1 MAEKANMT
9 GHEKVNILLVDD
21 QPAKLLSYEVILK
34 DLNENLIKA
43 SSGREALEQLLK
55 TDIAV
60 VLVDVC
66 MPDLDG
72 FQLAAM
78 IREHPR
84 FQSTAMIFISAIHLT
99 DVDRLRGYEMGAVD
113 YVPVPVIPEV
123 LRAKVRVFAELYRKT
138 RQLERLNSELEQ
150 RVASRTAE
158 LEASAG
164 RLIQSEQRRSLAL
177 AASNLGS
184 WDWDRV
190 KDDCLWDEG
199 QYRIFGVEPDSFA
212 VTPENVRALLYPDDW
227 ERVQAAAQAVL
238 AGGQVQETEFRVR
251 RPDGEIRWCLGTAA
265 ATLDAQNQ
273 VVRISGVT
281 ADITDRKKAE
291 ERQALLAREVDHRA
305 KNALALV
312 QAIVRMT
319 RAGNIEAYVA
329 AVEGRIKAL
338 SRVHTVLSQ
347 SRWEGAD
354 LTGLVAEE
362 LAPYRTNEQDRVQT
376 SGPGIVLQPAAA
388 QTLALV
394 LHELVT
400 NAAKYGALSA
410 LSGKVKLA
418 WATDG
423 RNIEFTWTEKGGPAT
438 SKPATL
444 GFGTRIVLASIERQ
458 LGGRVEF
465 DWKPQGLTCTFSV
478 PQGDKKDTAERYGVG
493 RHASEKDSA
502 APDPRI
508 SISGNR
514 VLVVEDEAL
523 VAMVV
528 TESLTMLG
536 CSVVGPFSRCSEAIA
551 SIEADE
557 VDAAILDVNLDG
569 EMVYPLADLLT
580 ERGVPFIFVTGYG
593 AESID
598 RRFTHIPVIQKPV
611 ERHILQRIFVPTAVD
626 TPKPVLL
633 HESGNGSA
641 RASVA

>member
-1 MAEKANMT
+1 MT
-9 GHEKVNILLVDD
+9 AHEKVNILLVDD

-34 DLNENLIKA
+34 DLDENLIKA

-138 RQLERLNSELEQ
+138 RQLENLNAELEQ
-150 RVASRTAE
+150 RVAARTAE
-158 LEASAG
+158 LEASAA
-164 RLIQSEQRRSLAL
+164 RLIQSEQRRNLAL
-177 AASNLGS
+177 AASNMGS
-184 WDWDRV
+184 WDWDLL
-190 KDDCLWDEG
+190 KSDWMWDDG
-199 QYRIFGVEPDSFA
+199 QHRIFGVEPQSFN
-212 VTPENVRALLYPDDW
+212 VTPEHVRMLVHPEDW
-227 ERVQAAAQAVL
+227 ESFSSNMDRMFKE
-238 AGGQVQETEFRVR
+238 GGAYETEFRVR

-265 ATLDAQNQ
+265 ASVDAQGK
-273 VVRISGVT
+273 VIRVSGVT

-291 ERQALLAREVDHRA
+291 ERQGLLAREVDHRA

-319 RAGNIEAYVA
+319 RANSIDAYIA

-354 LTGLVAEE
+354 LAGLVAEE
-362 LAPYRTNEQDRVQT
+362 LAPYRTSDQDQVQA
-376 SGPGIVLQPAAA
+376 SGPRIVLQPAAA

-400 NAAKYGALSA
+400 NAAKYGALSS
-410 LSGKVKLA
+410 LSGKVKLI
-418 WATDG
+418 WALQG
-423 RNIEFTWTEKGGPAT
+423 GNIEFTWTEIDGPPAA
-438 SKPATL
+438 KPAVL

-465 DWKPQGLTCTFSV
+465 DWQPRGLTCTFSV
-478 PQGDKKDTAERYGVG
+478 PQGDKKEPAERYATVNRTSDRDGAG
-493 RHASEKDSA
+493 
-502 APDPRI
+502 PGPRI

-514 VLVVEDEAL
+514 VMIVEDEAL

-528 TESLTMLG
+528 TESLTTLG
-536 CSVVGPFSRCSEAIA
+536 CRVVGPFSRCSEAMA
-551 SIEADE
+551 AIEADE

-569 EMVYPLADLLT
+569 EMVYPLADMLT
-580 ERGVPFIFVTGYG
+580 VRGVPFIFVTGYG

-598 RRFTHIPVIQKPV
+598 SRFAHIPVIQKPV
-611 ERHILQRIFVPTAVD
+611 ERHVLQRIFVPPVED

-633 HESGNGSA
+633 HEAGNGSA
-641 RASVA
+641 RASVG

>member
-1 MAEKANMT
+1 MPGGWRFRLSCQTREHRAAVVGAAHVAAPLMAEKADMT

-138 RQLERLNSELEQ
+138 RQLERLNAELEE
-150 RVASRTAE
+150 RVADRTAE

-177 AASNLGS
+177 AASNMGS
-184 WDWDRV
+184 WDWDLV
-190 KDDCLWDEG
+190 KSDWMCDEG
-199 QYRIFGVEPDSFA
+199 QHRIFGVEPGSFTA
-212 VTPENVRALLYPDDW
+212 TPEHVRTLVHPEDW
-227 ERVQAAAQAVL
+227 ESFSNAMDRMFRE
-238 AGGQVQETEFRVR
+238 GGAYETVFRVR
-251 RPDGEIRWCLGTAA
+251 RPSGEVRWCLGTAA
-265 ATLDAQNQ
+265 ATVDAQGR
-273 VVRISGVT
+273 VIRISGVT
-281 ADITDRKKAE
+281 ADITERKMAE

-319 RAGNIEAYVA
+319 KASNIEAYIG

-338 SRVHTVLSQ
+338 SRVHTVLSH

-354 LTGLVAEE
+354 LSGLVAEE
-362 LAPYRTNEQDRVQT
+362 LAPYRTSDIDRVLT
-376 SGPGIVLQPAAA
+376 SGPDIVLQPAAA

-410 LSGKVKLA
+410 LSGKVKL
-418 WATDG
+418 
-423 RNIEFTWTEKGGPAT
+423 
-438 SKPATL
+438 
-444 GFGTRIVLASIERQ
+444 
-458 LGGRVEF
+458 
-465 DWKPQGLTCTFSV
+465 DW
-478 PQGDKKDTAERYGVG
+478 
-493 RHASEKDSA
+493 
-502 APDPRI
+502 
-508 SISGNR
+508 
-514 VLVVEDEAL
+514 
-523 VAMVV
+523 
-528 TESLTMLG
+528 
-536 CSVVGPFSRCSEAIA
+536 
-551 SIEADE
+551 
-557 VDAAILDVNLDG
+557 
-569 EMVYPLADLLT
+569 
-580 ERGVPFIFVTGYG
+580 
-593 AESID
+593 
-598 RRFTHIPVIQKPV
+598 
-611 ERHILQRIFVPTAVD
+611 
-626 TPKPVLL
+626 
-633 HESGNGSA
+633 
-641 RASVA
+641 

>member
-1 MAEKANMT
+1 MAEKSEVT
-9 GHEKVNILLVDD
+9 GNEKVNILLVDD

-138 RQLERLNSELEQ
+138 RQLERLNAELEQ
-150 RVASRTAE
+150 RVAARTADV
-158 LEASAG
+158 EASAAQL
-164 RLIQSEQRRSLAL
+164 RESEQRRSLAL
-177 AASNLGS
+177 AASNMGS
-184 WDWDRV
+184 WDWDLVRS
-190 KDDCLWDEG
+190 DWMWDEG
-199 QYRIFGVEPDSFA
+199 QHRIFGVEPGSFA
-212 VTPENVRALLYPDDW
+212 VTPEHVRTLLHPEDW
-227 ERVQAAAQAVL
+227 ERFSSAMERMFKE
-238 AGGQVQETEFRVR
+238 GGAYETEFRVR
-251 RPDGEIRWCLGTAA
+251 RPSGEIRWCAGTAA
-265 ATLDAQNQ
+265 ASVDAQNR

-281 ADITDRKKAE
+281 VDITDRKMAE

-319 RAGNIEAYVA
+319 KAHNIEAYVT

-338 SRVHTVLSQ
+338 SRVHTVLSH

-354 LTGLVAEE
+354 LAGLVAEE
-362 LAPYRTNEQDRVQT
+362 LAPYRTSEQDRVQA

-418 WATDG
+418 WTLNG
-423 RNIEFTWTEKGGPAT
+423 RSIDFIWVESGGPET

-458 LGGRVEF
+458 LGGHVTF
-465 DWKPQGLTCTFSV
+465 DWLPEGLNCTFSM
-478 PQGDKKDTAERYGVG
+478 PHGDTKDAAERYAPLRSGD
-493 RHASEKDSA
+493 KDA
-502 APDPRI
+502 LAPEPR
-508 SISGNR
+508 ISGNR
-514 VLVVEDEAL
+514 VLIVEDEAL

-528 TESLTMLG
+528 TESLTTLG
-536 CSVVGPFSRCSEAIA
+536 CSVVGPFSRCSDAIA
-551 SIEADE
+551 ALEADE
-557 VDAAILDVNLDG
+557 IDAAILDVNLDG
-569 EMVYPLADLLT
+569 EMVYPLADLLSK
-580 ERGVPFIFVTGYG
+580 RGVPYIFVTGYG

-598 RRFTHIPVIQKPV
+598 VRFTHIPVIQKPV
-611 ERHILQRIFVPTAVD
+611 ERHVLQRIFVPSTDGKPA
-626 TPKPVLL
+626 PVLEL
-633 HESGNGSA
+633 VHEGNGSV
-641 RASVA
+641 RASVG